1 MCHSP
6 GFGALQGC
14 HWHEPWGDM
23 NLSNST
29 KYLGLFNITRELQF
43 ADIELMFSQVVLQ
56 FNASGSHGTKIS
68 LQDFHHHRTH
78 RYLILTSQF

>member
-6 GFGALQGC
+6 GFGALQGG

-56 FNASGSHGTKIS
+56 FNASGMLYRARLKGFG
-68 LQDFHHHRTH
+68 QVW
-78 RYLILTSQF
+78 

>member
-1 MCHSP
+1 MFCRSDILLDFPCNVIMASHSP
-6 GFGALQGC
+6 GFRAGHGG

-43 ADIELMFSQVVLQ
+43 ADI
-56 FNASGSHGTKIS
+56 
-68 LQDFHHHRTH
+68 
-78 RYLILTSQF
+78 